1 MFDKRYFK
9 SARFQIPVISVGN
22 LSVGGTGKSPHVAYL
37 VALLQQQYKVGSLSR
52 GYGRKTREYHIA
64 QMDSTAEQVGD
75 EPLMLKLKYPNT
87 QVVVGIDRLQ
97 TIPRMIADAPD
108 LDVIILDDAFQHRSV
123 RAGLSILLTDYSNLF
138 TDDFLLPAGRLR
150 ERRKGYHR
158 ADIIVVTKCPES
170 VDNTDRERILKQL
183 KPFAYQHVYFSSIRY
198 GNLYPLFNFGQENAW
213 RYENYIENGQQFYR
227 LVRNEI
233 KLKDNCLLVTGIANA
248 APLEKELRSSFK
260 QVYAQHYADHHH
272 FDDHD
277 LEVIRTAHND
287 IGAENCMI
295 VTTEKDAVRLLK
307 FREWFTRNNIQVY
320 CQPIEVKFIGEDASN
335 FNADVQKYV
344 THDLNIYKPVP
355 EEESTFDNILE

>member
-150 ERRKGYHR
+150 ERRKGLSP
-158 ADIIVVTKCPES
+158 C
-170 VDNTDRERILKQL
+170 
-183 KPFAYQHVYFSSIRY
+183 RY
-198 GNLYPLFNFGQENAW
+198 
-213 RYENYIENGQQFYR
+213 YR
-227 LVRNEI
+227 
-233 KLKDNCLLVTGIANA
+233 G
-248 APLEKELRSSFK
+248 
-260 QVYAQHYADHHH
+260 H
-272 FDDHD
+272 
-277 LEVIRTAHND
+277 
-287 IGAENCMI
+287 
-295 VTTEKDAVRLLK
+295 
-307 FREWFTRNNIQVY
+307 
-320 CQPIEVKFIGEDASN
+320 
-335 FNADVQKYV
+335 
-344 THDLNIYKPVP
+344 
-355 EEESTFDNILE
+355 